1 LRFNATQSGAPE
13 QFTRFNTAA
22 IEERVRFRLSES
34 LLTREELIPFSRNTL
49 KSSAD
54 ISTSS
59 TSTPNRAREKE
70 SIWSNTRATQVR
82 LAGDWLGSLW
92 GGPEGSRVEAED
104 NCRFDLNT
112 DTPLKAETEAVTGAE
127 EREGER
133 YPNWKDRGRSSS
145 SHLTDTIENTVCSIT
160 PISGFTSSTP
170 PKGGEFVEMT
180 TRLEEWPLARE
191 QLRVKTKDDCW
202 GRLFPTI
209 TKLNTWGE
217 LGTEEGR
224 DRERGDS
231 ETNDK
236 AIESSSTDHH
246 TSPLDGMSTLPN
258 SFSFDDG
265 FIFGPDSAS
274 NFTTGD
280 WEARM
285 ESWMTF
291 SQLLPSPGDTD
302 DLPLIT
308 IWNTAPTAAAEELAV
323 TMMTGE
329 RGAEDGEKVRETQES
344 RYEGEVW
351 KHRNSK
357 DRCWGLEVGSMLES

>member
-1 LRFNATQSGAPE
+1 
-13 QFTRFNTAA
+13 
-22 IEERVRFRLSES
+22 VV
-34 LLTREELIPFSRNTL
+34 
-49 KSSAD
+49 KSSAET
-54 ISTSS
+54 INPFTN
-59 TSTPNRAREKE
+59 TFMRALEEE
-70 SIWSNTRATQVR
+70 SNWSKTITAQVR
-82 LAGDWLGSLW
+82 LAGGELTFWRGEF
-92 GGPEGSRVEAED
+92 EGRSVEVYD
-104 NCRFDLNT
+104 NCNFDLNT
-112 DTPLKAETEAVTGAE
+112 AMALLLGDGDD
-127 EREGER
+127 GEVGVVR

-145 SHLTDTIENTVCSIT
+145 TQSTDTIENTVCSIT
-160 PISGFTSSTP
+160 PLAGFTSSTP

-180 TRLEEWPLARE
+180 TRLEEEWPLARE

-231 ETNDK
+231 ETDDK
-236 AIESSSTDHH
+236 AIESSSTDHR
-246 TSPLDGMSTLPN
+246 TSPRDAMSTLPK
-258 SFSFDDG
+258 SFSFDEG
-265 FIFGPDSAS
+265 FIFDPDSAS

-285 ESWMTF
+285 ESWTTF
-291 SQLLPSPGDTD
+291 SQLLPSPGDSE
-302 DLPLIT
+302 DLPVIT

-323 TMMTGE
+323 TRMTGE

-357 DRCWGLEVGSMLES
+357 NRGWGLEVGSMLES